1 MSVNLESEV
10 LEQTIQNLT
19 ESNQRLEAENTLLQ
33 LKNNLL
39 LDMVPIED
47 HSVAD
52 EEHLF
57 IDQQAQEHYEISPEE
72 EAELLNMEIP
82 KQEPTEIQPEIVVEQ
97 TRIHINEH
105 DGVFSNMAA
114 KPTALTV
121 KDFEEIEPPSY
132 HDAVVDPAPEYYV
145 NCVDENGEI
154 LIEGNSSLI
163 PGLPVGDYFIYL
175 INVFL
180 SLTFDILGFFLTTL
194 LATSHAARFG
204 SQAGLGLTL
213 MRYGV
218 LVKQKVDEND
228 FPPVEYDN
236 GYQPDP
242 EEEKSRREW
251 SAVFIIFMG
260 LFILLRANIEFF
272 RLRRM
277 RSLVGA
283 SAYPI

>member
-1 MSVNLESEV
+1 MSQPKAVATPRMPTAESTPITLTLDDTKLSFDGNRWRRESEV

-39 LDMVPIED
+39 LDMVPVED

-154 LIEGNSSLI
+154 LIE
-163 PGLPVGDYFIYL
+163 
-175 INVFL
+175 
-180 SLTFDILGFFLTTL
+180 
-194 LATSHAARFG
+194 
-204 SQAGLGLTL
+204 
-213 MRYGV
+213 
-218 LVKQKVDEND
+218 VKQKVDEND

>member
-1 MSVNLESEV
+1 MTNY
-10 LEQTIQNLT
+10 QT
-19 ESNQRLEAENTLLQ
+19 
-33 LKNNLL
+33 
-39 LDMVPIED
+39 VPIED

-57 IDQQAQEHYEISPEE
+57 IDQQSQEQYEISPEE
-72 EAELLNMEIP
+72 EAELLDMEMP
-82 KQEPTEIQPEIVVEQ
+82 QEVPIQIQPEIVPQ
-97 TRIHINEH
+97 HARIQISEN

-114 KPTALTV
+114 KPSALTV

-132 HDAVVDPAPEYYV
+132 HDAVVDPAPEYLV

-154 LIEGNSSLI
+154 LIE
-163 PGLPVGDYFIYL
+163 GLPVGDYFIYL